1 MEYTVTWKIELDV
14 HDPVEAAR
22 KALAIQRNPGSWAT
36 VFTIHDGV
44 QAVTVDLDPEH
55 LDPSGGGEPKVALA
69 A

>member
-1 MEYTVTWKIELDV
+1 MEYTVAWKIELDAR
-14 HDPVEAAR
+14 DPVEAAR

-55 LDPSGGGEPKVALA
+55 CDPSGMGEPEVVLA